1 MKSCTKAH
9 ACARRTRKRVGR
21 ILTMGETHGASGKA
35 GQASRAKPARRLSFH
50 AKPIPPCGSS
60 HEERPLAQCRL
71 CSQGRTTPRKTATP
85 HEPVAQT
92 CGFYPAALFVSPLCQ
107 HTMALRTRQ
116 LHNSAS
122 GLRIREVSTCV
133 RLAVRLVRLQSISPR
148 SEARENNF
156 ERLEIVAE
164 KRWNIILE

>member
-1 MKSCTKAH
+1 MKSCTKTH

-21 ILTMGETHGASGKA
+21 ILTMGEAHGTAGKA
-35 GQASRAKPARRLSFH
+35 DQAGRAKPARRLSFH
-50 AKPIPPCGSS
+50 AKPIPPCETS
-60 HEERPLAQCRL
+60 HAERPLTPCRS
-71 CSQGRTTPRKTATP
+71 CSQEQITPRKTATP
-85 HEPVAQT
+85 HETVAQT
-92 CGFYPAALFVSPLCQ
+92 YGFYPAALFVNSFAK
-107 HTMALRTRQ
+107 HTVALRIRQ

-148 SEARENNF
+148 SGARGNNF

-164 KRWNIILE
+164 KHWNIIL

>member
-1 MKSCTKAH
+1 MRNQP
-9 ACARRTRKRVGR
+9 RRTTAYALPIMQPRTNHPAQNSRTAR
-21 ILTMGETHGASGKA
+21 AC
-35 GQASRAKPARRLSFH
+35 GQTYGFY
-50 AKPIPPCGSS
+50 
-60 HEERPLAQCRL
+60 
-71 CSQGRTTPRKTATP
+71 TY
-85 HEPVAQT
+85 
-92 CGFYPAALFVSPLCQ
+92 GFYPAAFFVDPFAK
-107 HTMALRTRQ
+107 HTVALRIQQ

-122 GLRIREVSTCV
+122 GLRIREISRCV

>member
-1 MKSCTKAH
+1 MRSCTKTR

-21 ILTMGETHGASGKA
+21 ILTMGETCGTSGKA
-35 GQASRAKPARRLSFH
+35 GQTSRVEPARHLPFH
-50 AKPIPPCGSS
+50 AKPIPPCETS
-60 HEERPLAQCRL
+60 HAEQPLMPYQS

-107 HTMALRTRQ
+107 THCGIAYSQ

-133 RLAVRLVRLQSISPR
+133 RLAVRLVRQQSISPR
-148 SEARENNF
+148 SGARGNNF

-164 KRWNIILE
+164 KHWNIIL